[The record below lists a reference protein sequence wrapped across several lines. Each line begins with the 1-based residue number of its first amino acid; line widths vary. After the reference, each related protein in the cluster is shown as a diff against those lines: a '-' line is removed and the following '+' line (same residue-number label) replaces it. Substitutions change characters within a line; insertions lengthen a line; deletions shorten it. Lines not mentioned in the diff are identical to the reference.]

1 MKTKSDVACDW
12 PWTTCLVVSAIHS
25 LWFFLLGLSPC
36 GKDQAAHQSHFLPG
50 LVQQNFQST
59 RGCTPPAGCLL
70 GLVNEIVSSSTPQQ
84 QDLIT
89 TGWGRV
95 SHVGGAIASPQADH
109 LEASTLPEKDVSR
122 STGNDLAQGTWQLFL
137 QFSPQSYQ
145 PQSLLTHP

>member
-1 MKTKSDVACDW
+1 MHTLPVTVLGNLFGTINEPQYLAPSAGPVCVHKESD
-12 PWTTCLVVSAIHS
+12 
-25 LWFFLLGLSPC
+25 
-36 GKDQAAHQSHFLPG
+36 
-50 LVQQNFQST
+50 
-59 RGCTPPAGCLL
+59 CTPRAAL
-70 GLVNEIVSSSTPQQ
+70 GPGEGQLQSRSSQRSTSVCRLSVRLKEFKSSSSTPQQ

-137 QFSPQSYQ
+137 QFSLQSYQ